1 MVWPVVY
8 IKQTR
13 FYLLIILDLVLFT
26 AILELD
32 VQMCNYNY
40 GNPKAPTYLGKIMCV
55 SIIY

>member
-1 MVWPVVY
+1 MQYTMVWPVVY

-26 AILELD
+26 AVLQLD

-40 GNPKAPTYLGKIMCV
+40 GNQGTYLPW
-55 SIIY
+55 